1 MTNLW
6 KIENAIMKQSKILLS
21 IVCFVMLT
29 FSCKKDSTN
38 SQPKVVN
45 PTVLTGT
52 WELREDSFP
61 HIRGVLRDYPPGNGN
76 KVIFYDTTYIGYYV
90 GYGSMS
96 GTNYTDSATYYIKD
110 LPNSLPQL
118 VFNGDSLP
126 PHDLFLINKDTLTL
140 YEGIVA
146 ADGDVL
152 VYVKIN

>member
-1 MTNLW
+1 
-6 KIENAIMKQSKILLS
+6 MKRQKILLS
-21 IVCFVMLT
+21 LVCFIMLT

-38 SQPKVVN
+38 SQPKVVT

-52 WELREDSFP
+52 WELRQDSFP
-61 HIRGVLRDYPPGNGN
+61 QIRGVPRDYASGNGN
-76 KVIFYDTTYIGYYV
+76 KVIFYDTTYKSYYV

-96 GTNYTDSATYYIKD
+96 GTNYTDSGNYYIKD
-110 LPNSLPQL
+110 LPQSIPQL

-126 PHDLFLINKDTLTL
+126 PRDLFLINKDTLTL
-140 YEGIVA
+140 YAGIVA